1 MCAKI
6 SLDVAEKLD
15 ITCRRG
21 DTFDMQVTLKNSS
34 GDGLALATGGY
45 AFFMQVRKRN
55 KTRDLIMGSTTTG
68 EQATINFSFLN
79 ATDEGVIDIFCS
91 DANMRS
97 VEPGRYFYDLQ
108 YKVGETTKTFLKGSF
123 ILNDDVSKATS

>member
-21 DTFDMQVTLKNSS
+21 DTFNMSLTLKNSS
-34 GDGLALATGGY
+34 NVPLALVSGDY
-45 AFFMQVRKRN
+45 QFFMQVRKRN
-55 KTRDLIMGSTTTG
+55 KARDLIMGSTTTG
-68 EQATINFSFLN
+68 ETATINFEFQAKSDDG
-79 ATDEGVIDIFCS
+79 TVRIFCS

-97 VEPGRYFYDLQ
+97 VDPGRYFYDLQ
-108 YKVGETTKTFLKGSF
+108 YKAGSTTKTFLKGSF
-123 ILNDDVSKATS
+123 ILNDDVSKATT

>member
-21 DTFDMQVTLKNSS
+21 DTFDMFLTLKSNS
-34 GDGLALATGGY
+34 GVGLALETDSY

-55 KTRDLIMGSTTTG
+55 KARDLIMGSTTTG
-68 EQATINFSFLN
+68 ETATINFEFKDADDS
-79 ATDEGVIDIFCS
+79 GQVRIFCS
-91 DANMRS
+91 DSNMRS
-97 VEPGRYFYDLQ
+97 VDPGRYFYDLQ
-108 YKVGETTKTFLKGSF
+108 YKVGGTTKTFLKGSF
-123 ILNDDVSKATS
+123 ILNDDVSKATT